1 MILVVKQNRIV
12 STDLGIDGSSCT
24 NRITTSGYFSAN
36 GTPVLE
42 VNLVSALYNQI
53 ARVDDLDVNDM
64 QLSGSSFGSFNNR
77 MDVQQFQ
84 FDGEYY
90 FEQGIV

>member
-1 MILVVKQNRIV
+1 MAVAAL
-12 STDLGIDGSSCT
+12 
-24 NRITTSGYFSAN
+24 NRITTSGYFSSN
-36 GTPVLE
+36 GMPVLE
-42 VNLVSALYNQI
+42 VQLGERNSYNQI

-90 FEQGIV
+90 FEQGHSLSF

>member
-1 MILVVKQNRIV
+1 M
-12 STDLGIDGSSCT
+12 
-24 NRITTSGYFSAN
+24 
-36 GTPVLE
+36 PVLE
-42 VNLVSALYNQI
+42 VQLGERNSYNQI

-90 FEQGIV
+90 FEQGHSLSFGFARVEVSNRVNPKGLQEMPGVVLERLVT